1 MMELYIV
8 RHGKTYWNE
17 ERKIQGWA
25 DIDLTAE
32 GREVAV
38 LSAEGM
44 KDIHFDAIYS
54 SPLKR
59 ANETAHILRG
69 DRNLPIVVD
78 ERIKEIGFGVLEGAD
93 FLQIRGDK
101 TSKFVSF
108 FEQPEVYEAPEGGES
123 FETVS
128 ERAADFMAEIIE
140 KHKADTR
147 VMIVAHG
154 AVNKAMMRYV
164 RKNEIKDFWLGSLQK
179 NCGVTI
185 VRCEN
190 GAFDVLEDNHMFY
203 DEEEWK
209 AEKKKNA

>member
-1 MMELYIV
+1 MELYIV

-25 DIDLTAE
+25 DIDLTEE
-32 GREVAV
+32 GREVAI

-69 DRNLPIVVD
+69 ERTLPIIVD

-93 FLQIRGDK
+93 FMKIRGDK
-101 TSKFVSF
+101 TSKFASF
-108 FEQPEVYEAPEGGES
+108 FEKPEDYETPEGGES
-123 FETVS
+123 FEVVS
-128 ERAADFMAEIIE
+128 ERAAEFMAEIIE
-140 KHKADTR
+140 KHKDDER
-147 VMIVAHG
+147 VMVVAHG
-154 AVNKAMMRYV
+154 AVNKAMMRYI

-185 VRCEN
+185 VKCEY
-190 GAFDVLEDNHMFY
+190 GTFDVIEDNQLFY
-203 DEEEWK
+203 DEKQWK
-209 AEKKKNA
+209 LDKADK

>member
-1 MMELYIV
+1 MELYIV

-17 ERKIQGWA
+17 QRKIQGWA
-25 DIDLTAE
+25 DIDLTEE

-69 DRNLPIVVD
+69 ERNLPVIVD

-93 FLQIRGDK
+93 FLKIRGDK
-101 TSKFVSF
+101 TSKFATF
-108 FEQPEVYEAPEGGES
+108 FEAPELYETPEGGES
-123 FETVS
+123 FEMIT
-128 ERAADFMAEIIE
+128 ERAGEFMKEIVE
-140 KHKADTR
+140 KHKNDER

-154 AVNKAMMRYV
+154 AVNKAMMRFI
-164 RKNEIKDFWLGSLQK
+164 RKNEIKDFWKGALQK

-185 VRCEN
+185 VNCEN
-190 GAFDVLEDNHMFY
+190 GTYDVLEDNHMFY
-203 DEEEWK
+203 DE
-209 AEKKKNA
+209 AAFKKNKRK

>member
-1 MMELYIV
+1 MELYIV

-25 DIDLTAE
+25 DIDLTEE
-32 GREVAV
+32 GREVAI

-59 ANETAHILRG
+59 ANETAYILRG
-69 DRNLPIVVD
+69 ERTLPIIVD

-93 FLQIRGDK
+93 FMKIRGDK
-101 TSKFVSF
+101 TSKFASF
-108 FEQPEVYEAPEGGES
+108 FEKPEDYETPEGGES
-123 FETVS
+123 FEVVS
-128 ERAADFMAEIIE
+128 ERAAEFMAEIIE
-140 KHKADTR
+140 KHKDDER
-147 VMIVAHG
+147 VMVVAHG
-154 AVNKAMMRYV
+154 AVNKAMMRYI

-185 VRCEN
+185 VKCEN
-190 GAFDVLEDNHMFY
+190 GTFDVIEDNQLFY
-203 DEEEWK
+203 DEKQWK
-209 AEKKKNA
+209 LDKADK

>member
-1 MMELYIV
+1 MELYIV

-25 DIDLTAE
+25 DIDLNEE
-32 GREVAV
+32 GREVAI

-69 DRNLPIVVD
+69 ERTQPFIVD
-78 ERIKEIGFGVLEGAD
+78 ERIKEIGYGVLEGGD
-93 FLQIRGDK
+93 FMKIRGDK
-101 TSKFVSF
+101 TSKFASF
-108 FEQPEVYEAPEGGES
+108 FEKPEDYETPEGGES
-123 FETVS
+123 FEVVS
-128 ERAADFMAEIIE
+128 ERAAEFMAEIIE
-140 KHKADTR
+140 KHKDDER
-147 VMIVAHG
+147 VMVVAHG
-154 AVNKAMMRYV
+154 AVNKAMMRYI

-185 VRCEN
+185 VKCEN
-190 GAFDVLEDNHMFY
+190 GTFDVIEDNQLFY
-203 DEEEWK
+203 DEKQWK
-209 AEKKKNA
+209 LHKANK

>member
-1 MMELYIV
+1 MELYIV

-25 DIDLTAE
+25 DINLTEE

-59 ANETAHILRG
+59 ANDTAHILRG
-69 DRNLPIVVD
+69 DRTLPIIVD

-93 FLQIRGDK
+93 FMKIRGDK
-101 TSKFVSF
+101 TSKFASF
-108 FEQPEVYEAPEGGES
+108 FEKPEDYVAPEGGES
-123 FETVS
+123 FEVVS
-128 ERAADFMAEIIE
+128 ERAAEFMAEIIE
-140 KHKADTR
+140 KHKDDER
-147 VMIVAHG
+147 VMVVAHG

-164 RKNEIKDFWLGSLQK
+164 RKNEINDFWLGSLQK

-185 VRCEN
+185 VKCEN
-190 GAFDVLEDNHMFY
+190 GTFDVIEDNQLFY
-203 DEEEWK
+203 DEKQWK
-209 AEKKKNA
+209 LDKADK